1 MQQACLHAHIMGMRP
16 PHTTGTEHGIQVSP
30 L

>member
-16 PHTTGTEHGIQVSP
+16 PTTGTEHGIQVSP